1 MTTPTPPEN
10 RLLRQTQNYTR
21 AQGIFG
27 AALIAAAG
35 LFYVAIYRPQQQ
47 QLADLNRQIAFKR
60 MELNSDRSQT
70 DRLPRVTSELA
81 ALKRRLAGFKK
92 LPTDVQYGQFIGEVS
107 QAADKA
113 SLQKFNEFPGKPTRL
128 DLFSEQPIVLT
139 FQGSFP
145 SAFAFIRKLED
156 MERLTRL
163 RELTISTID
172 GQKGS
177 VDVKLSVNIYYSEG

>member
-1 MTTPTPPEN
+1 MTAPAKSAN

-21 AQGIFG
+21 VQGIFA
-27 AALIAAAG
+27 AALAVAAG
-35 LFYVAIYRPQQQ
+35 LFYAAIYRPQQE

-60 MELNSDRSQT
+60 LELTADQSQT

-92 LPTDVQYGQFIGEVS
+92 LPDDPQYGQFIREVN
-107 QAADKA
+107 QAVQRTA
-113 SLQKFNEFPGKPTRL
+113 LQKFNEVPGKATRL

-145 SAFAFIRKLED
+145 SVFAFIRQLED

-163 RELTISTID
+163 RDVTITTID
-172 GQKGS
+172 PEKGT
-177 VDVKLSVNIYYSEG
+177 VDVKLSVNIYYAEG